1 MCKSVV
7 VPSDALTCTCGIS
20 PVANASTS
28 LSSNTEMPRGSRST
42 CSLDRSASDSWR
54 HGVTAVGQRTHGM
67 RQRREEG
74 RGKAWTKREEGRK
87 EDVRW
92 SIGKR
97 RAVHGKSQR

>member
-54 HGVTAVGQRTHGM
+54 HGVTGAGQQTHGM
-67 RQRREEG
+67 KQRRDEG
-74 RGKAWTKREEGRK
+74 RHGQRGKREERK
-87 EDVRW
+87 M
-92 SIGKR
+92 
-97 RAVHGKSQR
+97 